1 MSLTTP
7 TIRCLRPSAPA
18 RPVERRPAP
27 RSAADVFSRQAAPFG
42 FIVLRMWIRVAAAEI
57 VADDGTPLQQFYG
70 SGPVKLP
77 PHVARADVAAAL
89 QAALERLKAADGPR

>member
-1 MSLTTP
+1 
-7 TIRCLRPSAPA
+7 
-18 RPVERRPAP
+18 
-27 RSAADVFSRQAAPFG
+27 
-42 FIVLRMWIRVAAAEI
+42 MWIRVAAAEI
-57 VADDGTPLQQFYG
+57 VADDGTPLAQFYG